1 MLNYFLLLSEKYKEK
16 YVFLVYIICLASFT
30 TFAKEINYEKLE
42 EIEKKLQF
50 NELTYRELVK
60 VEKDISRDINKVN
73 KNIRNY
79 RNLVSR
85 GFGEKKILEKSIT
98 KDKESIKLLDIKIQN
113 YNHKKSLIY
122 NYLVFSHFT
131 NEELITNKNITASV
145 INNINNINNIMKKDH
160 IVLKNNIFSKGQSLK
175 KLNNSL
181 ENIELSLN
189 KRSNEMES
197 LLGES
202 IINDIKKQKNKMQ
215 NVQIKKQAKEIKAL
229 ILEFEKT
236 KKRIGSFDSFKFSRF
251 KDILPLNKIS
261 IKSIQ
266 EDKLKNG
273 ILINIKKSTLLA
285 APKDS
290 LVVYADFFK
299 GYGNMIILDLGN
311 NYHLILSGLSNVTCQ
326 TGDWVEKGGIL
337 GDINKDND
345 EELYMEFRFK
355 GKTINPIKWAGS

>member
-1 MLNYFLLLSEKYKEK
+1 
-16 YVFLVYIICLASFT
+16 
-30 TFAKEINYEKLE
+30 
-42 EIEKKLQF
+42 
-50 NELTYRELVK
+50 
-60 VEKDISRDINKVN
+60 NKVN

-98 KDKESIKLLDIKIQN
+98 KDKESIKVLDIKIQN

-131 NEELITNKNITASV
+131 NEELITNKNITVSV

-202 IINDIKKQKNKMQ
+202 IINDIKKQKNKIQ
-215 NVQIKKQAKEIKAL
+215 NEQIKKQAKEIKAL

-236 KKRIGSFDSFKFSRF
+236 KKRIGSFDSFKFS
-251 KDILPLNKIS
+251 
-261 IKSIQ
+261 
-266 EDKLKNG
+266 
-273 ILINIKKSTLLA
+273 
-285 APKDS
+285 
-290 LVVYADFFK
+290 
-299 GYGNMIILDLGN
+299 
-311 NYHLILSGLSNVTCQ
+311 
-326 TGDWVEKGGIL
+326 
-337 GDINKDND
+337 
-345 EELYMEFRFK
+345 
-355 GKTINPIKWAGS
+355 